1 MNSIRRQKG
10 VTALGWILILALIAF
25 FALVAL
31 KFAPLYMG
39 SLTVSSILSDMEKEP
54 SMGDKTP
61 AEILET
67 LNKRLSVNMIKYI
80 RRDEIY
86 LENTKDS
93 IILELDYEVRKDFVG
108 NIDIVLSFNKR
119 AEIPK

>member
-1 MNSIRRQKG
+1 MNSIGHQKG
-10 VTALGWILILALIAF
+10 VSALGWILILALITF
-25 FALVAL
+25 FSLVAL
-31 KFAPLYMG
+31 KLAPLYIN
-39 SLTVSSILSDMEKEP
+39 SLTVSSILSDIEKEP

-86 LENTKDS
+86 IENTKDN
-93 IILELDYEVRKDFVG
+93 IILELDYEVREDFVG
-108 NIDIVLSFNKR
+108 NIDIVVSFNKR